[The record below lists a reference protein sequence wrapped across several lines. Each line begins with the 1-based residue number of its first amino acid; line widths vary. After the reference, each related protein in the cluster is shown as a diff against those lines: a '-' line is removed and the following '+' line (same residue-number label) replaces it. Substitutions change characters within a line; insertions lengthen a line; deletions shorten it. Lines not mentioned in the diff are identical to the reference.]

1 MPIPLAIG
9 RLNRSGLNHLTR
21 PLMRHLPGFGVVRHR
36 GRRSGRVYETP
47 VNVFPTATRIII
59 ALTYG
64 SDTDWLKNVLAAGEC
79 EIQTRGRWVHCAQPR
94 LYRDPQRHGIRPLE
108 RAVLGAIHVEEFL
121 ELQRDP
127 ARPR

>member
-1 MPIPLAIG
+1 VPLPLAIG

-47 VNVFPTATRIII
+47 VNVFPTASGFVI

-64 SDTDWLKNVLAAGEC
+64 SGTDWLKNVLAAGEC
-79 EIQTRGRWVHCAQPR
+79 EIQTRGRWVHCTQPR
-94 LYRDPQRHGIRPLE
+94 LYHDPQRRGIRPIE
-108 RAVLGAIHVEEFL
+108 RAALGALHVEEFL
-121 ELQRDP
+121 ELQ
-127 ARPR
+127 AAG